1 MRITAG
7 LWDPGAT
14 PAEPGSLV
22 SKQNNYP
29 SYRSLSLRPA
39 P

>member
-7 LWDPGAT
+7 FLDPGAT

-22 SKQNNYP
+22 NKNNYP
-29 SYRSLSLRPA
+29 FYRSFSLRPA